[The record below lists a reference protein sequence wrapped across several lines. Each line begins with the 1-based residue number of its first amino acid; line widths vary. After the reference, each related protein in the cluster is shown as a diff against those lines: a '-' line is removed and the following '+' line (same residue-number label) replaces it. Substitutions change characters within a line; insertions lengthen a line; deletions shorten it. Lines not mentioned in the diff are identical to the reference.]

1 MTFIE
6 LAKKVLGE
14 NVQPMTANEIW
25 EQATQKGYDR
35 QLNSQGKTPWQTLYA
50 QIYVNV
56 KDSSRTPFAV
66 TDTRPKRFYLR
77 KQKNLIDFDAYPD
90 NEASDKMETI
100 HTQTTK
106 PKKQEYLEKN
116 LHPFLTYF
124 AHLFQR
130 CYTKTI
136 NHSKSG
142 KKSFGEWVHPDMVGC
157 VFPIDEWKN
166 EVLELSTAIGN
177 VSTKIISYELKR
189 ELSFGNLRESFFQA
203 VSNSS
208 WANEGYLV
216 AAEIASD
223 EEFISEL
230 TRLSSAFGIGIIK
243 LDTEDPNSTEI
254 MLPAKHRDTLE
265 WDTINKLTMN
275 KDFLTFIKRVRN
287 DLTSREIRKEKY
299 DKIFDENE
307 LQKTIKTAVSQAAA
321 PTT

>member
-6 LAKKVLGE
+6 LAQKVLEE
-14 NVQPMTANEIW
+14 NFQPMTANEIW
-25 EQATQKGYDR
+25 ELAIQKGYDQ

-56 KDSSRTPFAV
+56 KDTRSQFAV
-66 TDTRPKRFYLR
+66 TDTRPKRFYLKR
-77 KQKNLIDFDAYPD
+77 LKNSIDLERYSDNGEDEKVETPD
-90 NEASDKMETI
+90 K
-100 HTQTTK
+100 QTTVL
-106 PKKQEYLEKN
+106 KKQEFLEKD

-142 KKSFGEWVHPDMVGC
+142 KKTFGEWVHPDMVGC

-177 VSTKIISYELKR
+177 VSIKIISYELKR
-189 ELSFGNLRESFFQA
+189 ELNFSNLRESFFQA

-243 LDTEDPNSTEI
+243 IDTDDPNSTEI
-254 MLPAKHRDTLE
+254 MLPAKQHDTLD

-275 KDFLTFIKRVRN
+275 KDFLDFIKRVKN
-287 DLTSREIRKEKY
+287 DLTSKEIRKEKY
-299 DKIFDENE
+299 DKIFDDNE
-307 LQKTIKTAVSQAAA
+307 LIKRIKIADDR
-321 PTT
+321 

>member
-6 LAKKVLGE
+6 LAQKVLEE

-25 EQATQKGYDR
+25 ERAKQKGYD
-35 QLNSQGKTPWQTLYA
+35 QHLNSQGKTPWQTLYA

-56 KDSSRTPFAV
+56 KDTARSPFAV
-66 TDTRPKRFYLR
+66 TDTRPKRFYLKR
-77 KQKNLIDFDAYPD
+77 LKNSVDLEVYSD
-90 NEASDKMETI
+90 NGVDENTEANNI
-100 HTQTTK
+100 QNIR
-106 PKKQEYLEKN
+106 PKKYEFLEKD

-130 CYTKTI
+130 SYTKTI

-142 KKSFGEWVHPDMVGC
+142 KKTFGEWVHPDMVGC

-189 ELSFGNLRESFFQA
+189 ELNFSNLRESFFQA

-216 AAEIASD
+216 AAEIATD
-223 EEFISEL
+223 EEFINEL

-243 LDTEDPNSTEI
+243 IDTDDPNSTEI
-254 MLPAKHRDTLE
+254 MIQAKQRDTLD

-275 KDFLTFIKRVRN
+275 KDFLDFIKRVRN
-287 DLTSREIRKEKY
+287 DLTSKEIRKEKY
-299 DKIFDENE
+299 DKIFDDSE
-307 LQKTIKTAVSQAAA
+307 LRKRIKTAGNMG
-321 PTT
+321 

>member
-6 LAKKVLGE
+6 LAKKVLEE

-25 EQATQKGYDR
+25 ERATQKGYDQ

-56 KDSSRTPFAV
+56 KDTSRSPFAV
-66 TDTRPKRFYLR
+66 TDTRPKRFYL
-77 KQKNLIDFDAYPD
+77 KKLKKSIDLDSYLD
-90 NEASDKMETI
+90 NGADEKDET
-100 HTQTTK
+100 TDSQTTR
-106 PKKQEYLEKN
+106 PKKQGYLEKD
-116 LHPFLTYF
+116 LHSFLTYF

-157 VFPIDEWKN
+157 VFPIDEWKD
-166 EVLELSTAIGN
+166 EVLALSTVIGN

-189 ELSFGNLRESFFQA
+189 KLNFANLRESFFQT

-216 AAEIASD
+216 AADIETD
-223 EEFISEL
+223 EEFMSEL
-230 TRLSSAFGIGIIK
+230 TRLSSSFGIGVIK
-243 LDTEDPNSTEI
+243 LDTDEPDSTEI
-254 MLPAKHRDTLE
+254 ILPAKQRDSLD

-275 KDFLTFIKRVRN
+275 KDFKDFIKRVKN
-287 DLTSREIRKEKY
+287 DLKTNEIRKEKY
-299 DKIFDENE
+299 DKIFNDNE
-307 LQKTIKTAVSQAAA
+307 LRKRIKTAGNSN
-321 PTT
+321 